1 LKEEYFLKAL
11 EVSKNKYTRAYRC
24 LGKFYFAVKNDLET
38 SLKYY
43 DLALAINPLFPGI
56 WFTVGCIHLR
66 MKNWTQAVSAFSKA
80 LALDDTNAE
89 TWANLALAFHET
101 GKLKESL
108 KCLDEGLKR
117 QRNNWKICENLMYIS
132 IDAKNI
138 NKLIFAMNHLFFLD
152 KFERIKPDAYYNLV
166 SLFLKSEDEGV
177 KSRLAYY
184 KKKIYEIF
192 ENFANKDGLN
202 AEIWSLYA
210 LFVESSE
217 ISEESTHEDK
227 QKIYNYV
234 LELRLKQ
241 ARNLMIEEVWEKD
254 EKLIERLKKVIDSI
268 EKDIKRLS
276 SQDKIIEIGSFVSN
290 VNSKIDK
297 FYKLKNFQV

>member
-1 LKEEYFLKAL
+1 
-11 EVSKNKYTRAYRC
+11 
-24 LGKFYFAVKNDLET
+24 
-38 SLKYY
+38 
-43 DLALAINPLFPGI
+43 
-56 WFTVGCIHLR
+56 
-66 MKNWTQAVSAFSKA
+66 
-80 LALDDTNAE
+80 
-89 TWANLALAFHET
+89 
-101 GKLKESL
+101 
-108 KCLDEGLKR
+108 
-117 QRNNWKICENLMYIS
+117 
-132 IDAKNI
+132 
-138 NKLIFAMNHLFFLD
+138 MNHLFFLD